1 MLISVAVASS
11 ASHSL
16 GGRHPAP
23 CRCRYALPLPPPRV
37 LKPLGEPSKPVPHV
51 VRICL
56 VDRLNLSG
64 RSPESVWRAV

>member
-23 CRCRYALPLPPPRV
+23 RKCIYALPLPPPRV
-37 LKPLGEPSKPVPHV
+37 LKPLGEPSKLLGGPSEFVWHV
-51 VRICL
+51 V
-56 VDRLNLSG
+56 
-64 RSPESVWRAV
+64 